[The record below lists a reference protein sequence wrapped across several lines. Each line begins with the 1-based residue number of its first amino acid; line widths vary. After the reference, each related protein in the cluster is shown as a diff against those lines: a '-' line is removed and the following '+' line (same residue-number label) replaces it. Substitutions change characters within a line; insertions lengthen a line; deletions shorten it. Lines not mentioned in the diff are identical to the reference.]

1 MHSNVRTVRCAL
13 APQPRALGPRQPSR
27 CCAAF
32 VLTGTYDPLTLLT
45 TDACPASYSLLL
57 KTADACKGAAGAAS
71 REYGG
76 SGTYAYY
83 PYGCF
88 WHSVTGSVYYN
99 KNATGAANF
108 YAQPLCAGAA
118 HAGARHS
125 FTQLTL
131 GGAPMLRGVRERACG
146 PQVRVH
152 ACGSALHRASAWD
165 CAKLR
170 LRTHAH
176 SHERTQARHGTA
188 RHVGIR
194 ALVRGHIAN
203 AQPSS
208 HRTWAVIAPRTLG
221 CARQVRRRQRPRSA
235 PKAVRPHCQP
245 RSAPWCV
252 VRGAA

>member
-1 MHSNVRTVRCAL
+1 MHSNVRTVPCAL

-32 VLTGTYDPLTLLT
+32 LLGGTEVT

-71 REYGG
+71 REYAG

-99 KNATGAANF
+99 KNATGAANS
-108 YAQPLCAGAA
+108 YAKPLCAGAA
-118 HAGARHS
+118 HARARHS
-125 FTQLTL
+125 CTQLTM
-131 GGAPMLRGVRERACG
+131 GGAPMVRGVRERACG

-152 ACGSALHRASAWD
+152 AFGSAVHRKSAWD
-165 CAKLR
+165 SAKLR

-176 SHERTQARHGTA
+176 SHERTQARHGSA

-194 ALVRGHIAN
+194 ALVRAHIAN

-208 HRTWAVIAPRTLG
+208 HRTREG
-221 CARQVRRRQRPRSA
+221 CGRASHARARPA
-235 PKAVRPHCQP
+235 
-245 RSAPWCV
+245 
-252 VRGAA
+252 GAAVATPTFSPEGGTAALPAA